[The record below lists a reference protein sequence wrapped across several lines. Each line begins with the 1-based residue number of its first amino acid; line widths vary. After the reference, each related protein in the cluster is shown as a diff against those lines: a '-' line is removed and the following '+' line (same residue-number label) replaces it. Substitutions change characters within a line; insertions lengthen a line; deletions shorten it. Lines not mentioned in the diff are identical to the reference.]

1 MIINCDGKETLPK
14 KLISGQ
20 TKNIIFNVIHRLP
33 DGDQNV
39 SETFLKKALPGYTT
53 ANKNLFLAG
62 DYNINVHDLET
73 DKKNAKM

>member
-14 KLISGQ
+14 ETLP
-20 TKNIIFNVIHRLP
+20 NVILRLP

-39 SETFLKKALPGYTT
+39 SETFLKKALLGYTT

-73 DKKNAKM
+73 DKKKLKCKLDV